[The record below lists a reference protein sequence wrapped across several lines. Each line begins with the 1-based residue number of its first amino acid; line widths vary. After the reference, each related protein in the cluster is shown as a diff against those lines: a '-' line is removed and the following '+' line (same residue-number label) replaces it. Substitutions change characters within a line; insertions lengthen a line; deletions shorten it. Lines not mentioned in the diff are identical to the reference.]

1 MIVITTPAGN
11 IGRQVLE
18 DLLDSGEQLRL
29 VTRDRSGIPADT
41 RRRVEVIE
49 GSHGDPAVAD
59 KAFDG
64 ADAVFWLTPPD
75 PRAESLEAAFVG
87 FTRPAAE
94 AFRKHG
100 VKRVVGVSA
109 LGRGTPWVA
118 RAGYVTASLAMDDLI
133 AGTGV
138 AYRALTNPSF
148 MDNIASQGG
157 AIKNQGMFFS
167 PIDGDRK
174 LPAVATRDI
183 AAAASRL
190 LLDDSWRGTGEVSL
204 LGPEDLSFND
214 MARIMSEVLAT
225 PVPLPADHFRG
236 LQGQVRRLRH
246 VRGDGSGDDRHG
258 LGEERRPGQRRPAD
272 NGKLDA
278 DQFPPVVRRGA
289 QARRPRP
296 GRSDLRDAQAWEPGP
311 CPGLRASPGHVGA
324 GDQPPDVSPVL
335 GRTDRTD
342 VRNPMSW
349 LRAPPHLRGGRGPA
363 LPFRKTMSVLRYRG
377 IAVRLG

>member
-1 MIVITTPAGN
+1 MIVITTPTGN

-29 VTRDRSGIPADT
+29 VARDRSGIPAGT
-41 RRRVEVIE
+41 RQHVEVIE

-59 KAFDG
+59 QAFDG

-94 AFRKHG
+94 AFRKHD
-100 VKRVVGVSA
+100 VQRVVGVSA
-109 LGRGTPWVA
+109 LGRGTPWAA

-133 AGTGV
+133 ASTGV

-148 MDNIASQGG
+148 MDNIASQTS

-174 LPAVATRDI
+174 LPSVATRDI

-190 LLDDSWRGTGEVSL
+190 LRDDSWSGVGEVPL

-214 MARIMSEVLAT
+214 MARIVSEVLGR
-225 PVPLPADHFRG
+225 PVRFQQIAFGAYRDRFVGFGMSDAMAQGMTDMAWAKNQG
-236 LQGQVRRLRH
+236 L
-246 VRGDGSGDDRHG
+246 
-258 LGEERRPGQRRPAD
+258 D
-272 NGKLDA
+272 NAVK
-278 DQFPPVVRRGA
+278 
-289 QARRPRP
+289 
-296 GRSDLRDAQAWEPGP
+296 
-311 CPGLRASPGHVGA
+311 
-324 GDQPPDVSPVL
+324 
-335 GRTDRTD
+335 
-342 VRNPMSW
+342 
-349 LRAPPHLRGGRGPA
+349 RAPENSTPTSFREWCDQVLKPA
-363 LPFRKTMSVLRYRG
+363 VLDQ
-377 IAVRLG
+377 AEATAS

>member
-11 IGRQVLE
+11 IGRQVLQG
-18 DLLDSGEQLRL
+18 LLDSGEQLRL
-29 VTRDRSGIPADT
+29 VARDRSGIPAET
-41 RRRVEVIE
+41 RQYVEVIE

-75 PRAESLEAAFVG
+75 PRAESVEAAFVG

-100 VKRVVGVSA
+100 VQRVVGVSA
-109 LGRGTPWVA
+109 LGRGTPWAA

-138 AYRALTNPSF
+138 AYRAVTNPSF
-148 MDNIASQGG
+148 MDNIASQAG

-174 LPAVATRDI
+174 LPSVATRDT

-190 LLDDSWRGTGEVSL
+190 LLDDSWSGTGEVPL

-214 MARIMSEVLAT
+214 MAQIISEVLA
-225 PVPLPADHFRG
+225 R
-236 LQGQVRRLRH
+236 QVRFQQTTFEAYK
-246 VRGDGSGDDRHG
+246 DRFIGFGMSDAMAQGMTDMAWAKNEG
-258 LGEERRPGQRRPAD
+258 LD
-272 NGKLDA
+272 NA
-278 DQFPPVVRRGA
+278 VRRTPGNSTPTSFRQWCEDVLKPA
-289 QARRPRP
+289 VIDQAE
-296 GRSDLRDAQAWEPGP
+296 A
-311 CPGLRASPGHVGA
+311 
-324 GDQPPDVSPVL
+324 
-335 GRTDRTD
+335 T
-342 VRNPMSW
+342 
-349 LRAPPHLRGGRGPA
+349 
-363 LPFRKTMSVLRYRG
+363 
-377 IAVRLG
+377 